1 MPTGKWNDE
10 WNDKISNLG
19 LKRGVKIQ
27 YGDPFRGVLMSG
39 STSKGTDAVRQRSVR
54 SDSFGAEDD
63 EWEICLQMVDMRK
76 EGWTYGRI
84 AEYLNKGGIKTK
96 AGNEWNYYTARFVT
110 LRTVQLLHL
119 RETGNEYATVSEK

>member
-19 LKRGVKIQ
+19 LKRGAKIQ

-84 AEYLNKGGIKTK
+84 AEYRNKGGIKTK

-110 LRTVQLLHL
+110 LRTV
-119 RETGNEYATVSEK
+119 